1 MVLYDKNGNFVG
13 ISKEELSFLGFEDF
27 EEFKSECK
35 DFADRFVSKPGYIF
49 KFKNFSW
56 IDYTLHSGAPK
67 KSVVVKLKN
76 GQEVETGLKISQ
88 INLVNSIN
96 EHNMYYGVE
105 LSQASLQ
112 TVSSVPQHTP
122 VAQNFVQNEEEMPPI
137 QPLYNDFE
145 EDFISEPK
153 EDFADVKLDFQD
165 DFSEIQPKYEEESTQ
180 EIKLKINDDLYDEP
194 FIAKTEDE
202 TIETSFE
209 SDSKLHVNFDEDSSY
224 EDAEEDLEENF
235 ASEISLKTYEEF
247 KEPEVSKPS
256 FEEDFKNNQ
265 DSKEDIHFDF
275 SECAEE
281 TGLDLSEIALILE
294 EYLSLIEE
302 TLPVLKEAIE
312 TQNDQ
317 EIFKAILPLKGI
329 AQTLQ
334 INTVTDILE
343 GILARGNEEEKKD
356 AFAKLE
362 DFTKALQ
369 NELI

>member
-1 MVLYDKNGNFVG
+1 MILVKSSQNMKKKVLK
-13 ISKEELSFLGFEDF
+13 
-27 EEFKSECK
+27 
-35 DFADRFVSKPGYIF
+35 
-49 KFKNFSW
+49 
-56 IDYTLHSGAPK
+56 
-67 KSVVVKLKN
+67 
-76 GQEVETGLKISQ
+76 
-88 INLVNSIN
+88 
-96 EHNMYYGVE
+96 
-105 LSQASLQ
+105 
-112 TVSSVPQHTP
+112 
-122 VAQNFVQNEEEMPPI
+122 
-137 QPLYNDFE
+137 
-145 EDFISEPK
+145 
-153 EDFADVKLDFQD
+153 
-165 DFSEIQPKYEEESTQ
+165 

-209 SDSKLHVNFDEDSSY
+209 SDSKLHVNFDDDSPSEDIA
-224 EDAEEDLEENF
+224 EDFEKSFISD
-235 ASEISLKTYEEF
+235 ISLKTYTEEF
-247 KEPEVSKPS
+247 KEPEENETS
-256 FEEDFKNNQ
+256 FEEDFENNQ

-343 GILARGNEEEKKD
+343 RILARGNEEEKKD